1 MCVCVCV
8 CVCVCLSRSLSLTLI
23 YLFIYLNLKL
33 EDSNCRKPVLDTLLV
48 WPASWGVPGKMA
60 VQLKVLLCGALRG
73 SCAAMI
79 YGG

>member
-8 CVCVCLSRSLSLTLI
+8 SLSLSLAHSYLFI